1 MKPLDMVRYDKKVIS
16 APSFANLSPEEK
28 AGIKSTRIL
37 PPRLGSNDFGSIE
50 VTLKVPVYAI
60 K

>member
-1 MKPLDMVRYDKKVIS
+1 MVRYDKKVIS